1 MEGRTDAAS
10 MGQLFKKR
18 ANAIARLTLIG
29 IPFIVI
35 GISAAFYAYARSDFW
50 TQVDTPVEQTVPF
63 SHKHHVGGLGIDCRY
78 CHTSVEQSS
87 FAGIP
92 PTETCM
98 TCHSQVWKDAPMLQP
113 VRDSWQTGQPLKWT
127 RVHDLPDYVYFDHSI
142 HVNKGV
148 ACATCHGQVNEMP
161 LTWKTQELYMRW
173 CLDCHRQPQR
183 FLRPKSDVVS
193 MDYAPPPD
201 QLALG
206 QRLLKQNN
214 VHTAGLTDCY
224 TCHR

>member
-1 MEGRTDAAS
+1 